1 VIGAGLAGLSAAV
14 ALTEAG
20 FAVALVDS
28 AAQAGGRCR
37 SYHDPQ
43 LGRTIDNGN
52 HLVLSGN
59 RAVASYLATIG
70 ASERLSGPDDA
81 AFLFVDRERG
91 ARWSFRPNDG
101 RLPWWVLSP
110 RRRVPGTRLVD
121 YLRLAPLMRGGADDS
136 VADRVDPHGRVWAR
150 LIEPVLLAALNT
162 APAEGSARL
171 TAAVL
176 RESLGRGGAAMRPRI
191 AEPTLAA
198 AFVDPALAWLARGGA
213 SVTLGQR
220 LRGLA
225 FDGARVAALDFGD
238 GPVVVAA
245 DEPVVLAVP
254 PWVAA
259 TLVPELTVPDAFRAI
274 VNAHF
279 AVAPPPGTPA
289 MLGVIGGT
297 AEWIFAFADRLSV
310 TVSAADHLVD
320 RDREELARAFWAD
333 IAAVHGLPPALP
345 PWQIVKEKRATFA
358 ATPAQDARRPPARTR
373 WDNLFLAGD
382 WTQTGLPATIEGAL
396 RSGAVAARLAS
407 ATVPV

>member
-1 VIGAGLAGLSAAV
+1 MIGAGLAGLSAAV
-14 ALTEAG
+14 ELTRAG
-20 FAVALVDS
+20 YAVRLVDS

-59 RAVASYLATIG
+59 RAVMSYLATIG
-70 ASERLSGPDDA
+70 ASDRLSGPDSADFA
-81 AFLFVDRERG
+81 FVDRVSG
-91 ARWSFRPNDG
+91 ARWSFRPNGG
-101 RLPWWVLSP
+101 RIPWWVFAP
-110 RRRVPGTRLVD
+110 GRRVPDTGLRD
-121 YLRLAPLMRGGADDS
+121 YLRLGPLVRSGADDT
-136 VADRVDPHGRVWAR
+136 VAERVATNGPVWER

-162 APAEGSARL
+162 VPGGGSARL

-176 RESLGRGGAAMRPRI
+176 RESLLRGGQAMQPRI

-198 AFVDPALAWLARGGA
+198 AFVDPALAWLKRRGA
-213 SVTLGQR
+213 NITLGQR

-225 FDGARVAALDFGD
+225 FDEGRLTALDFG
-238 GPVVVAA
+238 GTPVAVAA

-254 PWVAA
+254 PWVAGA
-259 TLVPELTVPDAFRAI
+259 LVPALTVPDDFRAI

-279 AVAPPPGTPA
+279 AYTPPPGTPA
-289 MLGVIGGT
+289 MIGVIGGT
-297 AEWIFAFADRLSV
+297 AEWIFAFDDRLSV
-310 TVSAADHLVD
+310 TVSAADTLVE
-320 RDREELARAFWAD
+320 RDREDLARIFWAD
-333 IAAVHGLPPALP
+333 IAAIHRLPAALP

-358 ATPAQDARRPPARTR
+358 ATPAQDTKRPGSRTR

-396 RSGAVAARLAS
+396 RSGATAAGLATGVS
-407 ATVPV
+407 RV